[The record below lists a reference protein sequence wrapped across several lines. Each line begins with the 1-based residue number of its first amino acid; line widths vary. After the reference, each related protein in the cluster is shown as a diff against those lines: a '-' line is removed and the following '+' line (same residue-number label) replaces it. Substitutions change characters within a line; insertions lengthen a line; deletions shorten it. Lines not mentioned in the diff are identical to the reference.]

1 MTQITQSG
9 TLRYFKN
16 AELIKKLSYYYSN
29 IVFITRLNTGDIGY
43 RDECIKIRGRIVKN
57 YYYSRY
63 ASYSIIRWMEIPD
76 SLLRVQLP
84 LQSYDPALL
93 NEFANSLETR
103 RRVLNLLINRDY
115 ATAIKNATEL
125 IAILKKEYHL

>member
-1 MTQITQSG
+1 
-9 TLRYFKN
+9 
-16 AELIKKLSYYYSN
+16 
-29 IVFITRLNTGDIGY
+29 
-43 RDECIKIRGRIVKN
+43 
-57 YYYSRY
+57 
-63 ASYSIIRWMEIPD
+63 MEIPD
-76 SLLRVQLP
+76 SLLKVQLP

-115 ATAIKNATEL
+115 AAAITNATEL